1 MANSY
6 TLLANLRA
14 GRCSNT
20 AEVRLLRFWEARNI
34 NKEGELMS
42 IEMLLIDEA
51 DTLVQGC
58 VSAVHQRKFRERL
71 AEGSVYTLSGFD
83 VTRSNPKFKLSDGPV
98 SIRFN
103 EGTDFEKLS
112 ATARIIPTEHF
123 RFRTHEQILELA
135 NTSRQLPD
143 VIGEVRAIRSTITD
157 RLPGA
162 QRVMLTLRV
171 ESDVNVCVSLFDSL
185 AVAFHTKL
193 VGYGRE
199 PRIVL
204 FTGINPKIVLGK
216 LYLNGTSASRIF
228 FDSETSA
235 GKDRLERRDLCFII
249 YTRYFG
255 SLYSITFDAFSVLSS
270 YRLQGGGADET
281 GSSSK
286 VVLAQKIEPLTV
298 AELNEFVLSAE
309 PQIIEFLC
317 TAKVTGIQ
325 LDDGWCYIGCSLCS
339 KKLIREESSFTCPSC
354 NETNAVAEL
363 KNRVVFSVSDPTGTS
378 SFLGFD
384 KEVAKLTN
392 VLASEAA
399 QIVGIGISAHV
410 DTELPRT
417 LAGIVGNTY
426 TFQLKLTDFNFTANH
441 QTFTISRMF
450 AAPEIASTPSF
461 AEAEE
466 VPQPAVS
473 QTVTRVSAAN
483 GSIGSREAAEEEQFA
498 MEESALFTHTLKLKP
513 RSRYSQTPSFLLYKC
528 NCDHHSGSLSSGL
541 REMVKTQE
549 ELARKAS
556 EVSSRRRH
564 GLSATKR
571 SRKKKNV
578 SDQRRPW
585 LQSQYIPI
593 APANLLSFRSD
604 VHRSTVNNARLARQN
619 RRLPMRSRRNANL
632 PQQDIQPR
640 QAPILPDQVDDI
652 DVDSPE
658 QVTARASRALRIKK
672 QKSKR
677 IATRDKNVASTSGS
691 RPVRYRRPSVGLWS
705 ELRKRRA
712 LVGVKAATLLMD
724 EEKHETVTEKKKPRV
739 LVAGG
744 GIGGSR
750 GSGDALLWQSELRL
764 HAGGEYSIAVL
775 QVSSATYVGV
785 YDGHGG
791 PEASNVETTRRRRV
805 FDRGAA
811 TLSTDHNVAVEEVRK
826 EVKVIFDAY
835 LKLMGS
841 LKKEGEREQMGDE
854 FMEAILYVNGVRK
867 VLPDGLAHMTLL
879 EYLRGLGLTGTKL
892 GCGEGGC
899 GACTALCC

>member
-34 NKEGELMS
+34 NKGGELMS

-58 VSAVHQRKFRERL
+58 VSAVHQRN
-71 AEGSVYTLSGFD
+71 
-83 VTRSNPKFKLSDGPV
+83 NPKFKLSDGPV

-185 AVAFHTKL
+185 AVAFHTK
-193 VGYGRE
+193 
-199 PRIVL
+199 
-204 FTGINPKIVLGK
+204 
-216 LYLNGTSASRIF
+216 
-228 FDSETSA
+228 
-235 GKDRLERRDLCFII
+235 
-249 YTRYFG
+249 
-255 SLYSITFDAFSVLSS
+255 
-270 YRLQGGGADET
+270 LQGGGADET

-461 AEAEE
+461 AELLAEILARVASSSVE
-466 VPQPAVS
+466 DISHCLTVSRTISSAV
-473 QTVTRVSAAN
+473 QDDHVIKRLN
-483 GSIGSREAAEEEQFA
+483 LRPRA
-498 MEESALFTHTLKLKP
+498 MNPMLTFY
-513 RSRYSQTPSFLLYKC
+513 RYQHL
-528 NCDHHSGSLSSGL
+528 
-541 REMVKTQE
+541 MVKAINSNNPAAHYTEGIKQFFAYDNRTVVLLHLKKPAEGSYDNGTYLYGIVVSCMRNIE
-549 ELARKAS
+549 EGKTILRTLGWEA
-556 EVSSRRRH
+556 SRRRTNR
-564 GLSATKR
+564 AWREVKR
-571 SRKKKNV
+571 SMRFVYVILKPEYTATLKSNQPPLTCHKNDKDNICP
-578 SDQRRPW
+578 SCFHYKMMRR
-585 LQSQYIPI
+585 
-593 APANLLSFRSD
+593 FVRF
-604 VHRSTVNNARLARQN
+604 VRQN
-619 RRLPMRSRRNANL
+619 
-632 PQQDIQPR
+632 I
-640 QAPILPDQVDDI
+640 
-652 DVDSPE
+652 
-658 QVTARASRALRIKK
+658 
-672 QKSKR
+672 
-677 IATRDKNVASTSGS
+677 
-691 RPVRYRRPSVGLWS
+691 
-705 ELRKRRA
+705 
-712 LVGVKAATLLMD
+712 
-724 EEKHETVTEKKKPRV
+724 
-739 LVAGG
+739 
-744 GIGGSR
+744 
-750 GSGDALLWQSELRL
+750 
-764 HAGGEYSIAVL
+764 
-775 QVSSATYVGV
+775 
-785 YDGHGG
+785 
-791 PEASNVETTRRRRV
+791 
-805 FDRGAA
+805 
-811 TLSTDHNVAVEEVRK
+811 
-826 EVKVIFDAY
+826 
-835 LKLMGS
+835 
-841 LKKEGEREQMGDE
+841 
-854 FMEAILYVNGVRK
+854 
-867 VLPDGLAHMTLL
+867 
-879 EYLRGLGLTGTKL
+879 
-892 GCGEGGC
+892 
-899 GACTALCC
+899 

>member
-235 GKDRLERRDLCFII
+235 GKDRLER
-249 YTRYFG
+249 
-255 SLYSITFDAFSVLSS
+255 
-270 YRLQGGGADET
+270 LQGGGADET

-498 MEESALFTHTLKLKP
+498 MEESA
-513 RSRYSQTPSFLLYKC
+513 
-528 NCDHHSGSLSSGL
+528 
-541 REMVKTQE
+541 
-549 ELARKAS
+549 
-556 EVSSRRRH
+556 
-564 GLSATKR
+564 
-571 SRKKKNV
+571 RKK
-578 SDQRRPW
+578 
-585 LQSQYIPI
+585 
-593 APANLLSFRSD
+593 
-604 VHRSTVNNARLARQN
+604 AR
-619 RRLPMRSRRNANL
+619 
-632 PQQDIQPR
+632 
-640 QAPILPDQVDDI
+640 
-652 DVDSPE
+652 
-658 QVTARASRALRIKK
+658 
-672 QKSKR
+672 
-677 IATRDKNVASTSGS
+677 
-691 RPVRYRRPSVGLWS
+691 
-705 ELRKRRA
+705 
-712 LVGVKAATLLMD
+712 
-724 EEKHETVTEKKKPRV
+724 
-739 LVAGG
+739 
-744 GIGGSR
+744 
-750 GSGDALLWQSELRL
+750 
-764 HAGGEYSIAVL
+764 
-775 QVSSATYVGV
+775 
-785 YDGHGG
+785 
-791 PEASNVETTRRRRV
+791 VE
-805 FDRGAA
+805 
-811 TLSTDHNVAVEEVRK
+811 
-826 EVKVIFDAY
+826 
-835 LKLMGS
+835 
-841 LKKEGEREQMGDE
+841 
-854 FMEAILYVNGVRK
+854 
-867 VLPDGLAHMTLL
+867 
-879 EYLRGLGLTGTKL
+879 
-892 GCGEGGC
+892 
-899 GACTALCC
+899 

>member
-399 QIVGIGISAHV
+399 QIVELLAEILARVASSSVEDISHCLTVSRTISSAVQDDHVIKRLNLRPRAMNPMLTFYRYQHLMVKAINSNNPAAHYTEGIKQFFAYDNRTVVLLHLKKPAEGSYDNGTYLYGIVVSCMRNIEEGK
-410 DTELPRT
+410 TILRT
-417 LAGIVGNTY
+417 LGW
-426 TFQLKLTDFNFTANH
+426 
-441 QTFTISRMF
+441 
-450 AAPEIASTPSF
+450 
-461 AEAEE
+461 EA
-466 VPQPAVS
+466 
-473 QTVTRVSAAN
+473 
-483 GSIGSREAAEEEQFA
+483 
-498 MEESALFTHTLKLKP
+498 
-513 RSRYSQTPSFLLYKC
+513 
-528 NCDHHSGSLSSGL
+528 
-541 REMVKTQE
+541 
-549 ELARKAS
+549 
-556 EVSSRRRH
+556 SRRRTNR
-564 GLSATKR
+564 AWREVKR
-571 SRKKKNV
+571 SMRFVYVILKPEYTATLKSNQPPLTCHKNDKDNICP
-578 SDQRRPW
+578 SCFHYKMMRR
-585 LQSQYIPI
+585 
-593 APANLLSFRSD
+593 FVRF
-604 VHRSTVNNARLARQN
+604 VRQN
-619 RRLPMRSRRNANL
+619 
-632 PQQDIQPR
+632 I
-640 QAPILPDQVDDI
+640 
-652 DVDSPE
+652 
-658 QVTARASRALRIKK
+658 
-672 QKSKR
+672 
-677 IATRDKNVASTSGS
+677 
-691 RPVRYRRPSVGLWS
+691 
-705 ELRKRRA
+705 
-712 LVGVKAATLLMD
+712 
-724 EEKHETVTEKKKPRV
+724 
-739 LVAGG
+739 
-744 GIGGSR
+744 
-750 GSGDALLWQSELRL
+750 
-764 HAGGEYSIAVL
+764 
-775 QVSSATYVGV
+775 
-785 YDGHGG
+785 
-791 PEASNVETTRRRRV
+791 
-805 FDRGAA
+805 
-811 TLSTDHNVAVEEVRK
+811 
-826 EVKVIFDAY
+826 
-835 LKLMGS
+835 
-841 LKKEGEREQMGDE
+841 
-854 FMEAILYVNGVRK
+854 
-867 VLPDGLAHMTLL
+867 
-879 EYLRGLGLTGTKL
+879 
-892 GCGEGGC
+892 
-899 GACTALCC
+899 

>member
-171 ESDVNVCVSLFDSL
+171 ERYSVCYCICLLLSFTLSTMSNNVLHNICSDVNVCVSLFDSL

-461 AEAEE
+461 AELLAEILARVASSSVE
-466 VPQPAVS
+466 DISHCLTVSRTISSAV
-473 QTVTRVSAAN
+473 QDDHVIKRLN
-483 GSIGSREAAEEEQFA
+483 LRPRA
-498 MEESALFTHTLKLKP
+498 MNPMLTFY
-513 RSRYSQTPSFLLYKC
+513 RYQHL
-528 NCDHHSGSLSSGL
+528 
-541 REMVKTQE
+541 MVKAINSNNPAAHYTEGIKQFFAYDNRTVVLLHLKKPAEGSYDNGTYLYGIVVSCMRNIE
-549 ELARKAS
+549 EGKTILRTLGWEA
-556 EVSSRRRH
+556 SRRRTNR
-564 GLSATKR
+564 AWREVKR
-571 SRKKKNV
+571 SMRFVYVILKPEYTATLKSNQPPLTCHKNDKDNICP
-578 SDQRRPW
+578 SCFHYKMMRR
-585 LQSQYIPI
+585 
-593 APANLLSFRSD
+593 FVRF
-604 VHRSTVNNARLARQN
+604 VRQN
-619 RRLPMRSRRNANL
+619 
-632 PQQDIQPR
+632 I
-640 QAPILPDQVDDI
+640 
-652 DVDSPE
+652 
-658 QVTARASRALRIKK
+658 
-672 QKSKR
+672 
-677 IATRDKNVASTSGS
+677 
-691 RPVRYRRPSVGLWS
+691 
-705 ELRKRRA
+705 
-712 LVGVKAATLLMD
+712 
-724 EEKHETVTEKKKPRV
+724 
-739 LVAGG
+739 
-744 GIGGSR
+744 
-750 GSGDALLWQSELRL
+750 
-764 HAGGEYSIAVL
+764 
-775 QVSSATYVGV
+775 
-785 YDGHGG
+785 
-791 PEASNVETTRRRRV
+791 
-805 FDRGAA
+805 
-811 TLSTDHNVAVEEVRK
+811 
-826 EVKVIFDAY
+826 
-835 LKLMGS
+835 
-841 LKKEGEREQMGDE
+841 
-854 FMEAILYVNGVRK
+854 
-867 VLPDGLAHMTLL
+867 
-879 EYLRGLGLTGTKL
+879 
-892 GCGEGGC
+892 
-899 GACTALCC
+899 

>member
-298 AELNEFVLSAE
+298 AELNEFVLSAD

-498 MEESALFTHTLKLKP
+498 MEESA
-513 RSRYSQTPSFLLYKC
+513 
-528 NCDHHSGSLSSGL
+528 
-541 REMVKTQE
+541 
-549 ELARKAS
+549 
-556 EVSSRRRH
+556 
-564 GLSATKR
+564 
-571 SRKKKNV
+571 RKK
-578 SDQRRPW
+578 
-585 LQSQYIPI
+585 
-593 APANLLSFRSD
+593 
-604 VHRSTVNNARLARQN
+604 AR
-619 RRLPMRSRRNANL
+619 
-632 PQQDIQPR
+632 
-640 QAPILPDQVDDI
+640 
-652 DVDSPE
+652 
-658 QVTARASRALRIKK
+658 
-672 QKSKR
+672 
-677 IATRDKNVASTSGS
+677 
-691 RPVRYRRPSVGLWS
+691 
-705 ELRKRRA
+705 
-712 LVGVKAATLLMD
+712 
-724 EEKHETVTEKKKPRV
+724 
-739 LVAGG
+739 
-744 GIGGSR
+744 
-750 GSGDALLWQSELRL
+750 
-764 HAGGEYSIAVL
+764 
-775 QVSSATYVGV
+775 
-785 YDGHGG
+785 
-791 PEASNVETTRRRRV
+791 VE
-805 FDRGAA
+805 
-811 TLSTDHNVAVEEVRK
+811 
-826 EVKVIFDAY
+826 
-835 LKLMGS
+835 
-841 LKKEGEREQMGDE
+841 
-854 FMEAILYVNGVRK
+854 
-867 VLPDGLAHMTLL
+867 
-879 EYLRGLGLTGTKL
+879 
-892 GCGEGGC
+892 
-899 GACTALCC
+899 

>member
-34 NKEGELMS
+34 NKGGELMS
-42 IEMLLIDEA
+42 IELLLIDEA

-83 VTRSNPKFKLSDGPV
+83 VTRSKPKFKLSDGPV

-103 EGTDFEKLS
+103 EGTEFEKLA
-112 ATARIIPTEHF
+112 ATARTIPTEHF

-193 VGYGRE
+193 DGYGRE
-199 PRIVL
+199 PRIVII
-204 FTGINPKIVLGK
+204 TGINPKIVLGK

-235 GKDRLERRDLCFII
+235 GKDRLERLP
-249 YTRYFG
+249 
-255 SLYSITFDAFSVLSS
+255 
-270 YRLQGGGADET
+270 GGGADEP

-286 VVLAQKIEPLTV
+286 VVHAQKIEPLTL

-317 TAKVTGIQ
+317 TAKVIGIQ
-325 LDDGWCYIGCSLCS
+325 LDGGWCYIGCSLCS
-339 KKLIREESSFTCPSC
+339 KKLVREESSFTCPSC

-363 KNRVVFSVSDPTGTS
+363 KYRVVFSVSDPTGTS

-399 QIVGIGISAHV
+399 QIVGIGLSAHV

-450 AAPEIASTPSF
+450 AAPEIAPIPSF

-466 VPQPAVS
+466 DPQPAVS
-473 QTVTRVSAAN
+473 QTVTRESAAN
-483 GSIGSREAAEEEQFA
+483 SAIGNREAAEKEQFGR
-498 MEESALFTHTLKLKP
+498 EESA
-513 RSRYSQTPSFLLYKC
+513 
-528 NCDHHSGSLSSGL
+528 
-541 REMVKTQE
+541 
-549 ELARKAS
+549 
-556 EVSSRRRH
+556 
-564 GLSATKR
+564 
-571 SRKKKNV
+571 RKKV
-578 SDQRRPW
+578 R
-585 LQSQYIPI
+585 
-593 APANLLSFRSD
+593 
-604 VHRSTVNNARLARQN
+604 
-619 RRLPMRSRRNANL
+619 
-632 PQQDIQPR
+632 
-640 QAPILPDQVDDI
+640 VD
-652 DVDSPE
+652 
-658 QVTARASRALRIKK
+658 
-672 QKSKR
+672 
-677 IATRDKNVASTSGS
+677 
-691 RPVRYRRPSVGLWS
+691 
-705 ELRKRRA
+705 
-712 LVGVKAATLLMD
+712 
-724 EEKHETVTEKKKPRV
+724 
-739 LVAGG
+739 
-744 GIGGSR
+744 
-750 GSGDALLWQSELRL
+750 
-764 HAGGEYSIAVL
+764 
-775 QVSSATYVGV
+775 
-785 YDGHGG
+785 
-791 PEASNVETTRRRRV
+791 
-805 FDRGAA
+805 
-811 TLSTDHNVAVEEVRK
+811 
-826 EVKVIFDAY
+826 
-835 LKLMGS
+835 
-841 LKKEGEREQMGDE
+841 
-854 FMEAILYVNGVRK
+854 
-867 VLPDGLAHMTLL
+867 
-879 EYLRGLGLTGTKL
+879 
-892 GCGEGGC
+892 
-899 GACTALCC
+899 